1 VRLLDTDVMI
11 DVRRRHPPAVA
22 WLRSLT
28 ERPALPGLVVMELV
42 EGCRDG
48 REVRALMREIAPF
61 RVYWPSE
68 ADQTRA
74 LATFA
79 RAHLSHGLGLLDAL
93 IGETAVGLSAALCTF
108 NVRHFRAVPGL
119 TIEEPYVR

>member
-48 REVRALMREIAPF
+48 REVRALMREIASF
-61 RVYWPSE
+61 QICWPSE
-68 ADQTRA
+68 ADQARA

-79 RAHLSHGLGLLDAL
+79 RAHLSHGLGLLDSL
-93 IGETAVGLSAALCTF
+93 IGESAVGLSATLCTF
-108 NVRHFRAVPGL
+108 NVRHFQAVPGL
-119 TIEEPYVR
+119 AIEQPYIR